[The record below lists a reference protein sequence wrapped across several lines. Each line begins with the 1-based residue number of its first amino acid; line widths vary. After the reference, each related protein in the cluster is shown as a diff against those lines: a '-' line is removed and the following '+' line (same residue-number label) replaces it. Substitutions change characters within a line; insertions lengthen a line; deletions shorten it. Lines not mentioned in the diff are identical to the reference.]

1 MAEKRKTKEELKEE
15 QRVEKAWRAV
25 DLLKCSYAEAY
36 QMVLDDE
43 AIDRGEKMPW
53 DLTKEEKK
61 ASRKARTAERIVTK
75 VGTKNTRTKVADEDK
90 VQMMA
95 AVSSSLEGIGAVI
108 NITNEDREME
118 IEYNGRKFKLTIS
131 ATRVPKASQEVIN
144 AKNCTGF

>member
-131 ATRVPKASQEVIN
+131 ATRVPKAS
-144 AKNCTGF
+144 

>member
-15 QRVEKAWRAV
+15 QRVEKAWKAV

-53 DLTKEEKK
+53 DLTKEEQK

-75 VGTKNTRTKVADEDK
+75 VGTKNVRTKVADDDK
-90 VQMMA
+90 VTMMN
-95 AVSSSLEGIGAVI
+95 AVNATLTELGATV
-108 NITNEDREME
+108 NVTNEDREME
-118 IEYNGRKFKLTIS
+118 IEFNGRKFKLTIS
-131 ATRVPKASQEVIN
+131 ATRVPKA
-144 AKNCTGF
+144 K

>member
-95 AVSSSLEGIGAVI
+95 AVSSSLEKIGAVI

-131 ATRVPKASQEVIN
+131 ATRVPKAS
-144 AKNCTGF
+144 